1 MNSKVYSIWL
11 SLALGAGARCTEILA
26 AFDSAREIYD
36 SDMQTLRISGV
47 FTPKQ
52 LERIEKTK
60 LQDAQVQLDT
70 CEKNGWQ
77 CVDYKDGSYPAL
89 LRRTADMPVVLYVNG
104 SFDYADEALF
114 FGIVGTRNPSEESVR
129 TAMSISAQLAEAG
142 AVIVSGGALGIDSA
156 AHQGALKAGGKTVA
170 VLGCGLGTRY
180 LMQSAYLREEISR
193 NGAVI
198 SEFPPFAPASKTTF
212 PIRNRIISGMS
223 RGVLVV
229 EAGEKSGSIIT
240 ANCAFLQGRD
250 VFAVP
255 GNIVTSSYVGANR
268 LIRDGATAVT
278 CAQDIIDEYDSLYP
292 GRLRRQNVSAYT
304 AKSGS
309 TAAPVIKKSTAL
321 LNEKE
326 KAVYEKFGNEP
337 LYPGDVSAM
346 TGIPLGEVNVIL
358 TSLEIN
364 DYIISVS
371 GGRFTL
377 I

>member
-11 SLALGAGARCTEILA
+11 SLALGAGARCTEILS

-36 SDMQTLRISGV
+36 SDMQTLRLSGV
-47 FTPKQ
+47 FTQRQ
-52 LERIEKTK
+52 LEKIEKTK
-60 LQDAQVQLDT
+60 LQDAAVQLGT

-77 CVDYKDGSYPAL
+77 CIDFKDGEYPAL
-89 LRRTADMPVVLYVNG
+89 LRRTADFPVVLYING
-104 SFDYADEALF
+104 SLDCVNDSLC
-114 FGIVGTRNPSEESVR
+114 FGIVGTRNPSADSVK
-129 TAMSISAQLAEAG
+129 TAMSISAQLADAG

-156 AHQGALKAGGKTVA
+156 AHQGALKAGGKTIA

-180 LMQSAYLREEISR
+180 LMQSAYLREEISKS
-193 NGAVI
+193 GAVI

-212 PIRNRIISGMS
+212 PIRNRIISGIS
-223 RGVLVV
+223 TGVLVV

-240 ANCAFLQGRD
+240 ANCAMLQGRD

-278 CAQDIIDEYDSLYP
+278 CAQDIIDEYESLYP
-292 GRLRRQNVSAYT
+292 GKLKRKDFSPAADNRSAQVKT
-304 AKSGS
+304 
-309 TAAPVIKKSTAL
+309 VKKSTAL
-321 LNEKE
+321 LSEKE
-326 KAVYEKFGNEP
+326 KAVYEKFGSEP
-337 LYPGDVSAM
+337 LYPGDVAAM
-346 TGIPLGEVNVIL
+346 TGIDLGEVNVIL

-364 DYIISVS
+364 DYIISAP